1 MRSNLS
7 LRARRQGGYL
17 GLRSAAAGGRFLQAR
32 RRAPHRLCFFSPR
45 LGVWEQFKARAQRE
59 G

>member
-1 MRSNLS
+1 V
-7 LRARRQGGYL
+7 
-17 GLRSAAAGGRFLQAR
+17 GGRFLQAR

-45 LGVWEQFKARAQRE
+45 LGVWEQFKARARQE